1 MAGHE
6 MNPGE
11 GETRL
16 PEQVGDLVEQLRR
29 LSWEVRISRDQ
40 LLRAAD
46 GAPSSIHARAQGTA
60 ERLMGLH
67 RKILEM
73 TGELPAD
80 IEIAVPAK
88 MSDDVSGLCGEGQLA
103 LRELDVLIREL
114 HELFAETP
122 VLQTN

>member
-1 MAGHE
+1 

-11 GETRL
+11 DEPRL

-60 ERLMGLH
+60 ERLMGLR

-73 TGELPAD
+73 SGKLPD
-80 IEIAVPAK
+80 DTEVVVPAE
-88 MSDDVSGLCGEGQLA
+88 MSEDVSGLCGEGQLA

-114 HELFAETP
+114 HELFSETP
-122 VLQTN
+122 VLKTN